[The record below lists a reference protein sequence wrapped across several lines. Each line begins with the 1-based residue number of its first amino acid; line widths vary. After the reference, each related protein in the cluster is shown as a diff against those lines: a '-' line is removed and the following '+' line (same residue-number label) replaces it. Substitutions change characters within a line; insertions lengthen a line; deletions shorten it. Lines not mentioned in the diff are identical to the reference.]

1 MKEIIDAMRR
11 TAAQL
16 LADGAVHM
24 VIGYGHGSMAGAA
37 RPVFITAPEEVG
49 KLTFGPFC
57 AQSLVKYLTDYAHSP
72 GRVAICVKGCDMR
85 GINRLISDGQFAREK
100 IYLLGL
106 SCQGLLA
113 PELVEQIAPDAQ
125 ILDVELKPQ
134 TVVLHLAGGEQ
145 VSFTLPGSLREKCLR
160 CPGPLPE
167 GCDCLIGESSIVT
180 PAADNFAD
188 LVELENMT
196 LAERG
201 AYWDAYF
208 AQCLRCYACR
218 QVCPACTCRSC
229 VFDRQSPPWVSRKA
243 SLGENTVF
251 HLTRAFHVA
260 GRCVDCGA
268 CQQVC
273 PVGIPVHLLNRKMIK
288 DMSELY
294 GISVA
299 ELVAGGPGAL
309 GSFDRSDPEEFM

>member
-1 MKEIIDAMRR
+1 MKDIIEAMRR
-11 TAAQL
+11 KAAQL
-16 LADGAVHM
+16 LSDGTVHL
-24 VIGYGHGSMAGAA
+24 VIGYGQGSMAGVS
-37 RPVFITAPEEVG
+37 RPVFISRPEEAEQ
-49 KLTFGPFC
+49 LTFDPFC
-57 AQSLVKYLTDYAHSP
+57 APSLVKYLTDYASAP

-85 GINRLISDGQFAREK
+85 GINRLITDGLVARENL
-100 IYLLGL
+100 YLLGI
-106 SCQGLLA
+106 SCQGLLDPA
-113 PELVEQIAPDAQ
+113 LVEQVPGDAR
-125 ILDVELKPQ
+125 IKDIEV
-134 TVVLHLAGGEQ
+134 TAGAVMLHLAGGEKLRLE
-145 VSFTLPGSLREKCLR
+145 LPGSWREKCLR
-160 CPGPLPE
+160 CAGPLPE
-167 GCDCLIGESSIVT
+167 GCDCLIGESSVV
-180 PAADNFAD
+180 PLAADNFAD
-188 LVELENMT
+188 LAELESMS

-208 AQCLRCYACR
+208 ARCLRCYACR

-229 VFDRQSPPWVSRKA
+229 VFDRQSPPWVSKKA

-294 GISVA
+294 HIPVNQ
-299 ELVAGGPGAL
+299 LVAGGSGAL